1 MKSFS
6 KPLLEYFQS
15 IFLSFHS
22 KKVFS
27 YDLNSWIVTNAV
39 RSAFVSRP
47 LSFWATPSVFQ
58 QVTVFGEVKRKYNN
72 TELIIWTFCATTNTK
87 RWLTT
92 LSFWATPCLQ
102 RCCSSN
108 TLKLH
113 MGGISWNN
121 TVKNSQT
128 HRTPEI
134 VEHIMEQHWAATEI
148 CSLYFAVFSN
158 ELGKVVWVAL
168 YSVSWGS
175 AVWIGCSRRSWF
187 WLISPFSPRDTIH
200 YISGGHYTLYVRGTA
215 GI

>member
-1 MKSFS
+1 MNC
-6 KPLLEYFQS
+6 
-15 IFLSFHS
+15 
-22 KKVFS
+22 
-27 YDLNSWIVTNAV
+27 D
-39 RSAFVSRP
+39 
-47 LSFWATPSVFQ
+47 
-58 QVTVFGEVKRKYNN
+58 KRHPFCLCESS
-72 TELIIWTFCATTNTK
+72 TELLGNTQCFSTGDSVWRCEKEIQQHWVDHLNILYNIK

-102 RCCSSN
+102 HCCSSN

-121 TVKNSQT
+121 TVKKSQT

-187 WLISPFSPRDTIH
+187 WLISPFSPRDTIQCIL
-200 YISGGHYTLYVRGTA
+200 YIRGTA

>member
-27 YDLNSWIVTNAV
+27 CDLNSWIVTNAV

-58 QVTVFGEVKRKYNN
+58 QLTVFGEVKRKYNN

-121 TVKNSQT
+121 TVEKSQ
-128 HRTPEI
+128 RTPEI
-134 VEHIMEQHWAATEI
+134 
-148 CSLYFAVFSN
+148 
-158 ELGKVVWVAL
+158 
-168 YSVSWGS
+168 SWNNTDQQQY
-175 AVWIGCSRRSWF
+175 V
-187 WLISPFSPRDTIH
+187 L
-200 YISGGHYTLYVRGTA
+200 YTLQFSLMNWVRLCELLCIVYLEVVLCGLGVA
-215 GI
+215 GDRDFG